1 MVGWDGDKRPDDFY
15 IETNALFILG
25 FDLPLGNKGIFI
37 LKLFAV
43 SAELSNGISNTEADT
58 TFPLLKHLSLKL
70 GLLTLLENSFWCHY
84 LLSKVLD

>member
-1 MVGWDGDKRPDDFY
+1 MVIRGLMIY
-15 IETNALFILG
+15 ISRQTQFILG

-43 SAELSNGISNTEADT
+43 SAELYNGISNTEAET
-58 TFPLLKHLSLKL
+58 TFPLLKHLSLEL

-84 LLSKVLD
+84 LLS